1 MKCEKCGCET
11 DFVVIAKLEWFVRED
26 GKTLFIK
33 GVSPAGRK
41 RMLCIDCFGRC
52 AEVFKKEEDA

>member
-11 DFVVIAKLEWFVRED
+11 DLAVIAALKWYVMQD

-41 RMLCIDCFGRC
+41 RMLCLDCFERC
-52 AEVFKKEEDA
+52 AEVFKEEDA